1 MKGIIWYKD
10 DWTKGF
16 EQLEKII
23 EKYQQINISTKRFV
37 RSRFDSFAEF
47 QNGDIWRVK
56 CAGEQSRGQ
65 RCNVSYIE
73 RNIDYNTYEC
83 IISHCTTGFP
93 YNAIRLWGEGN
104 LQLTDAQLLPF

>member
-10 DWTKGF
+10 DWVKGF

-23 EKYQQINISTKRFV
+23 EKYQQINISTKRFA

-73 RNIDYNTYEC
+73 RSIDYNIYEC
-83 IISHCTTGFP
+83 IISHCTTAYP
-93 YNAIRLWGEGN
+93 YNAIRLWGEGD
-104 LQLTDAQLLPF
+104 LHLTDAQPLPF

>member
-10 DWTKGF
+10 DWVKGF

-23 EKYQQINISTKRFV
+23 ENYQQMNISTKRFA

-47 QNGDIWRVK
+47 QNGDIWRTK
-56 CAGEQSRGQ
+56 RAGEQNRGQ

-73 RNIDYNTYEC
+73 RNIDYDTYEC
-83 IISHCTTGFP
+83 IISHCTTSFP

-104 LQLTDAQLLPF
+104 LHLTDAQLLPF